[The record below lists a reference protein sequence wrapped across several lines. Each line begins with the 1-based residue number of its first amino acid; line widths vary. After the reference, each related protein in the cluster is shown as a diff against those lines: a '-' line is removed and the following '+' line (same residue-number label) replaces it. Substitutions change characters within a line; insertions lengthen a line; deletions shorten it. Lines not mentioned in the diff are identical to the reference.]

1 MGIRWGVAIEDLKG
15 LDLAKIFSQTLFYHK
30 IGWLRVFRRFSLVG
44 WGGGGV
50 LKKLY
55 FWSLNMILRKSFWKT
70 PPVFCHFLI
79 FWCKL
84 ARCFQ
89 KRLIFGPPVSLQR
102 KSSKNSPPF
111 SSHFLK
117 EIQVPE
123 IIARWCCLSKL
134 HFNIS
139 LKRGPKGK
147 KVKGLDLIDTYQT
160 YWLN

>member
-1 MGIRWGVAIEDLKG
+1 MGCFFETFTNKL
-15 LDLAKIFSQTLFYHK
+15 LFQYQMQ
-30 IGWLRVFRRFSLVG
+30 S
-44 WGGGGV
+44 
-50 LKKLY
+50 
-55 FWSLNMILRKSFWKT
+55 WSLNMILRKSFRKT

-89 KRLIFGPPVSLQR
+89 KRLKFGPPVSLQR
-102 KSSKNSPPF
+102 KSSKNLPPF

-117 EIQVPE
+117 EIQVQE

-147 KVKGLDLIDTYQT
+147 KVKGLDLIDFRLATTWYHSILSTGHKGTYQS
-160 YWLN
+160 YCLK